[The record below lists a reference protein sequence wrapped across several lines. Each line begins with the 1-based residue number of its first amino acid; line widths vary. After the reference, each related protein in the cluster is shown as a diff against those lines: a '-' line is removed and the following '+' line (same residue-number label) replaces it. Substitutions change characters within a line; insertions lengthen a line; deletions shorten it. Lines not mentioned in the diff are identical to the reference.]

1 MKRGILI
8 FLGVAV
14 KKNKKSFKTVKNIL
28 FTLFLALICVGGV
41 ELAVCSYASPALYA
55 QITDPVRA
63 GLRRMAEV
71 NEVIWTKLQTSASR
85 AAQDAS
91 QRLQDAAI
99 QFQDAAVQLQ
109 NAWEAMW
116 TPPEAPEPDED
127 VQLVDDAAVQPPP
140 RSQASYGVTA
150 IASRYGR
157 EYLTGGAHEMVYFN
171 QTDERWADEPYGSD
185 RIGGYGCGPT
195 VMAMVAAT
203 LADADTDP
211 AQMAQRCVELG
222 YWASKHGSYHAIVQ
236 GISEEYGLKCTSLPP
251 DEASEPTVFQYLA
264 SGQLIVALVG
274 PGHFTNSG
282 HFIILRGV
290 TLDGS
295 ILVADPAS
303 QERSLTTWDLSL
315 ILEELSS
322 HQDSGGPLWVISSS
336 FL

>member
-1 MKRGILI
+1 MI

-14 KKNKKSFKTVKNIL
+14 KKNKNSLKTAKNVL
-28 FTLFLALICVGGV
+28 FTLSLALLCVGGV
-41 ELAVCSYASPALYA
+41 ELAVCSYVSPELYA
-55 QITDPVRA
+55 QITAPVRA
-63 GLRRMAEV
+63 GLRQLSEV
-71 NEVIWTKLQTSASR
+71 NEAVWTKLQTSAGR
-85 AAQDAS
+85 AAEDAS
-91 QRLQDAAI
+91 LRLQE
-99 QFQDAAVQLQ
+99 AAVQLR
-109 NAWEAMW
+109 NVWEAIQ

-127 VQLVDDAAVQPPP
+127 VQLVDDTAVQPPP
-140 RSQASYGVTA
+140 RSQASYGTTA
-150 IASRYGR
+150 LALRHGR
-157 EYLTGGAHEMVYFN
+157 EYLTGGAHEVVYFN

-203 LADADTDP
+203 LTDADTDP

-222 YWASKHGSYHAIVQ
+222 YWASRHGSYRTIVQ
-236 GISEEYGLKCTSLPP
+236 GIAEEYGLMCTPLPP
-251 DEASEPTVFQYLA
+251 DEATESAVFQHLS
-264 SGQLIVALVG
+264 SGQLIIALVG

-315 ILEELSS
+315 ILEELSPV
-322 HQDSGGPLWVISSS
+322 QDSGGPLWVISSS